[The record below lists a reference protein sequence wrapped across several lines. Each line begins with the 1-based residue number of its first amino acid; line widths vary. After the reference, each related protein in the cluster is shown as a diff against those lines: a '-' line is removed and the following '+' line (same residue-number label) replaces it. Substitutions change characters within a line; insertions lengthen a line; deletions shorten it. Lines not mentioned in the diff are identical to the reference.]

1 MVEESTIKRLGC
13 LLCLLDVRTSFHPRR
28 HSLFLNSILTMK
40 CIRKQLVPPM
50 QMHGVSLHELKY
62 GTCPPIKM
70 QNTFQEGSAIDRKA
84 RSCGISVVILLDG
97 KQLCIL
103 TSHNITR
110 CHCERIVT
118 GDHKPDTWGL
128 LPSCPASS
136 SATWH
141 LRNLIALCS
150 HSRSRSQSQVLIS
163 CACKSVSHQ
172 TLPRDFIAL
181 RRHSC

>member
-1 MVEESTIKRLGC
+1 MHHKAASSTDADAWC
-13 LLCLLDVRTSFHPRR
+13 LSSRAKV
-28 HSLFLNSILTMK
+28 
-40 CIRKQLVPPM
+40 
-50 QMHGVSLHELKY
+50 
-62 GTCPPIKM
+62 GTCPLIKM
-70 QNTFQEGSAIDRKA
+70 HNTFQEGSAIHRKA

-103 TSHNITR
+103 ISHNITR

-128 LPSCPASS
+128 RPSCPVSS
-136 SATWH
+136 SFTWH

-150 HSRSRSQSQVLIS
+150 HSRSRSQLQVLIP
-163 CACKSVSHQ
+163 CACKSVFHQ

-181 RRHSC
+181 RRHSCPAASVKISVSITTAQYSALLVGIDGDLVPLRRHSRS